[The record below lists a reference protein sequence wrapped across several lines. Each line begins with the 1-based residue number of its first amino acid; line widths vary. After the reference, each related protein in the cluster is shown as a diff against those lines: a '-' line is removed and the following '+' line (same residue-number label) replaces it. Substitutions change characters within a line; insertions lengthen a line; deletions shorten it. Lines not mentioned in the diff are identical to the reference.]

1 MKLLLKQS
9 ADSII
14 DKQFD
19 GNKVGYD
26 ALQVDSFLDQVASD
40 YVAMEKFLN
49 KNEKEIE
56 TLQNE
61 ISSLKEKITTLEANN
76 AVLNEKL
83 KDMPEGVEISLA
95 NIDLLK
101 RISALEQALYKLG
114 KDPSEIK

>member
-14 DKQFD
+14 DQQFE

-26 ALQVDSFLDQVASD
+26 ALQVDNFLDVVASD

-56 TLQNE
+56 LLKKE
-61 ISSLKEKITTLEANN
+61 IASLKEKITTLEANN
-76 AVLNEKL
+76 AVLSEKI

-101 RISALEQALYKLG
+101 RISLLESALYKLG